1 MKPRLVLVKAVLSMV
16 VLCPV
21 IVLAGRRAPESP
33 PPLNV
38 EHQHPSG
45 AFLFR
50 TPEDWKV
57 QTSPAN
63 PNTVEAW
70 GGDIGLRFVYRA
82 GEAGYDS
89 LHVDCML
96 ERLAGPMDTEPQV
109 KYEYEFVGGVV
120 ANRRA
125 LDSAFVVRYDQP
137 RHGHREWRQRT
148 ITVVGQGESLCVMSY
163 VPRETWKSSAP
174 ARALVDSVLSS
185 VTFRNP

>member
-1 MKPRLVLVKAVLSMV
+1 MKPRLALVKTVLLTF
-16 VLCPV
+16 VLCPGS
-21 IVLAGRRAPESP
+21 VLAGRKAAEPAPL
-33 PPLNV
+33 LNV

-50 TPEDWKV
+50 TPEGWKV
-57 QTSPAN
+57 QSSPAN

-70 GGDIGLRFVYRA
+70 GGDLGLRFVYRA
-82 GEAGYDS
+82 DEAGYDS

-96 ERLAGPMDTEPQV
+96 ERLAGPMDTEPQI
-109 KYEYEFVGGVV
+109 KYEYEFVGGIV

-163 VPRETWKSSAP
+163 VPRETWKSSPP

-185 VTFRNP
+185 VTFRRP